1 MKQLPYSRKRG
12 AMTRRLMLF
21 TVLVISVLISE
32 SDSFL
37 QGAQSVQPRAP
48 AGASSVGTVPVG
60 SSRPQTQAGVGTS
73 QNQSGGGAAGGSSR
87 PLIIP
92 SGVRTIQDGQY
103 SITSARPLAVAAQLL
118 SLKLGVP
125 VSYEDATWLATADVT
140 TAKLDPS
147 VSRAASPSFRVPIVP
162 RESAFDFTLPSLA
175 EMRNSSQPETIIAAV
190 IETYHRLR
198 NPGQF
203 KLIRF
208 GEGEFSIAATA
219 AGGKDGNMVPQLLPL
234 DTRISFPPRKRSLDE
249 AIEEICAKVTASG
262 PIPLINN
269 APPAMYF
276 TNNYTEIGADNE
288 VARSEE

>member
-1 MKQLPYSRKRG
+1 
-12 AMTRRLMLF
+12 
-21 TVLVISVLISE
+21 
-32 SDSFL
+32 
-37 QGAQSVQPRAP
+37 
-48 AGASSVGTVPVG
+48 
-60 SSRPQTQAGVGTS
+60 
-73 QNQSGGGAAGGSSR
+73 
-87 PLIIP
+87 
-92 SGVRTIQDGQY
+92 
-103 SITSARPLAVAAQLL
+103 LAVAAQLL

-288 VARSEE
+288 VARDVLSRLLRRKPAAGESPVGKAAWLVFSDPNSSTHSSVLSLYAVYGEVRLPDGSARMEGVSWTAAGQPK